1 MATALHLAT
10 ADATH
15 LHRVSQAAA
24 QQVQASKAATS
35 EFEVAYCRNPNPDAF
50 NKYMSAQSAFDR
62 LHAYALS
69 VTVEAIKKMSALNAQ
84 IANMNANISANM
96 NANINAK

>member
-1 MATALHLAT
+1 MATALQLAT

-35 EFEVAYCRNPNPDAF
+35 EFEAAYYRNPNPDAF
-50 NKYMSAQSAFDR
+50 NKYMSAQLAFDR
-62 LHAYALS
+62 LHTYAMS
-69 VTVEAIKKMSALNAQ
+69 VTAEAIKKMSALNAQ
-84 IANMNANISANM
+84 IANMNATI